1 MILPLVLI
9 HERERRLA
17 EALREPASQW
27 RWLLREPRRPEQAV
41 RLLQRRGP
49 GVVILQVAAAPEKDL
64 VLLQR
69 LRDTSPESGFIAV
82 LECDNPQLAGL
93 VWDLGAHM
101 VYFAPPPMTALVE
114 TTTMFLRS
122 LYPQMGPAIPLAEPD
137 EERTP

>member
-1 MILPLVLI
+1 MMLPLVLI

-17 EALREPASQW
+17 QVLREPASQW

-64 VLLQR
+64 LLLQR
-69 LRDTSPESGFIAV
+69 LRDSSPESGMIVV
-82 LECDNPQLAGL
+82 LEREIPQLAAL

-101 VYFAPPPMTALVE
+101 VYFAPAPVAALVE
-114 TTTMFLRS
+114 TTSLFLRS